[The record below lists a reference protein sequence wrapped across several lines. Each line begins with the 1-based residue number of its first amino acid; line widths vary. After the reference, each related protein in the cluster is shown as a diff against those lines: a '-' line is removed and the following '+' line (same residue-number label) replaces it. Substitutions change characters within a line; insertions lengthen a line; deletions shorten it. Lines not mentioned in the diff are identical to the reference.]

1 MENTWIRFL
10 LPDDEYKR
18 RNIMS
23 YFAEAAILQLGV
35 LVIMLI
41 LSRTGLISMD
51 SELVLLLL
59 LFGSAAYIG
68 IRYILS
74 GMEYTDIMTEKA
86 FRKERKRIAVK
97 SITFFLFFVGI
108 YSLFYLFGAVSTS
121 PVAILGVSILGAVIL
136 FITDYASLRRS
147 YQKNKELID

>member
-1 MENTWIRFL
+1 MEKTWIRFL

-41 LSRTGLISMD
+41 LARTGLISMEG
-51 SELVLLLL
+51 ELVLLLL

-86 FRKERKRIAVK
+86 FQKERKRIVVK
-97 SITFFLFFVGI
+97 SITFFLFFVGAYFLI
-108 YSLFYLFGAVSTS
+108 NLSETISTS
-121 PVAILGVSILGAVIL
+121 PIDILGLGITTAVIL